1 MARRQGM
8 DSGELIQLME
18 QIEEKSI
25 GWDVVK
31 EKIKVSHDLLK
42 LYAQSGPVPV
52 TIINNL
58 KKLIAEGV
66 Q

>member
-1 MARRQGM
+1 ME
-8 DSGELIQLME
+8 SEELIELME
-18 QIEEKSI
+18 KVEAKGI
-25 GWDVVK
+25 GWDKVK

-42 LYAQSGPVPV
+42 LYANSGPVPV

-58 KKLIAEGV
+58 KKMLEEGA

>member
-1 MARRQGM
+1 M
-8 DSGELIQLME
+8 DSGELIQLMT

-31 EKIKVSHDLLK
+31 EKTKVSRDLLK

-58 KKLIAEGV
+58 KKVIEEGV

>member
-1 MARRQGM
+1 M

-31 EKIKVSHDLLK
+31 EKTKVSHDLLK
-42 LYAQSGPVPV
+42 LYVQSGPVPV

-58 KKLIAEGV
+58 KKVIEESV

>member
-1 MARRQGM
+1 M
-8 DSGELIQLME
+8 DSRELIQLMA

-31 EKIKVSHDLLK
+31 EKTKVSRDLLK

-58 KKLIAEGV
+58 KKVIEEGV